1 MHLSLLPTSRNS
13 CFEKLANSIPNDLT
27 VYLHPSVYLTFR
39 WKYFPEL
46 SGVNLLTPQV
56 SGHSLVMY
64 LTQPGRTKNRQ
75 TVFILKMI
83 KIHRNDSDRPES
95 RTITAA
101 IFKKSLN
108 PVAGFCRP
116 ETGNEVDNR
125 HSQPVSRLCSRTIF
139 HSLTWH
145 GHVAVSSKYSKAAF
159 VQEEISCHTASISST
174 ESIEVVVRTW
184 CLREKIFK
192 RA

>member
-1 MHLSLLPTSRNS
+1 M
-13 CFEKLANSIPNDLT
+13 
-27 VYLHPSVYLTFR
+27 
-39 WKYFPEL
+39 
-46 SGVNLLTPQV
+46 
-56 SGHSLVMY
+56 MY

-108 PVAGFCRP
+108 LVAGFCRL

-125 HSQPVSRLCSRTIF
+125 HSQAVSRLSSRTI
-139 HSLTWH
+139 
-145 GHVAVSSKYSKAAF
+145 HVAVSSKYSKAAF
-159 VQEEISCHTASISST
+159 VQEEISCDTASISST

-184 CLREKIFK
+184 WFEGKNS
-192 RA
+192 